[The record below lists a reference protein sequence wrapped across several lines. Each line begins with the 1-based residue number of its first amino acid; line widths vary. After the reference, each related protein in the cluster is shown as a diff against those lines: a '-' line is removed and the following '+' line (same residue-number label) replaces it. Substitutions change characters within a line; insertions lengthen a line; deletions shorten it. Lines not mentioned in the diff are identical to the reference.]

1 MKLEN
6 RDLANV
12 VGGAITASF
21 LTAVLNIGKAIFDI
35 GCQIGKNIRKYK
47 GKIRRQDET
56 APEFQHEAV
65 GPPAVR
71 PADLGHALTQGNAGP
86 KGYGAHIMP
95 RGPQAVGKEISV
107 VQDIHGQSIAASPVQ
122 GQGWGGM

>member
-35 GCQIGKNIRKYK
+35 GCQIGKNIRKLIF
-47 GKIRRQDET
+47 G
-56 APEFQHEAV
+56 
-65 GPPAVR
+65 
-71 PADLGHALTQGNAGP
+71 
-86 KGYGAHIMP
+86 
-95 RGPQAVGKEISV
+95 
-107 VQDIHGQSIAASPVQ
+107 
-122 GQGWGGM
+122 